1 MHVNTNE
8 VTLKIRI
15 MSRDSRYLL
24 AGGNN
29 TLHSEQI
36 RAEIQRFESVHPCIY
51 QIYDLLNLLPDGCH
65 AISEQIREQI
75 VSVEELYIF
84 EAFKALI
91 AVLAK
96 PG

>member
-1 MHVNTNE
+1 MEDKNVKKKLLE
-8 VTLKIRI
+8 
-15 MSRDSRYLL
+15 MSRHLL
-24 AGGNN
+24 SGGNN

-75 VSVEELYIF
+75 VSVEGMFSILLLE
-84 EAFKALI
+84 
-91 AVLAK
+91 
-96 PG
+96 